1 MKIEEFL
8 APGSVV
14 ELRASD
20 KRNVITE
27 LARRAASVLSLD
39 ASAVTKA
46 LLAREEL
53 GSTGMGEGF
62 ALPHARLAGVEKP
75 FGIFARL
82 GKPVDFD
89 AVDGLPVDLVFL
101 LLLPINAQ
109 GDQLNALACVARRL
123 RDHGTAE
130 RLRRTRDAAG
140 AFPLLVGDGT
150 A

>member
-1 MKIEEFL
+1 MKIEDFL

-14 ELRASD
+14 ELKASD
-20 KRNVITE
+20 KRDVITA
-27 LARRAASVLSLD
+27 LSRQAASALALD
-39 ASAVTKA
+39 ATAVMNA
-46 LLAREEL
+46 LLSREEL
-53 GSTGMGEGF
+53 GSTGMGQGF
-62 ALPHARLAGVEKP
+62 ALPHARLAEVKKP

-82 GKPVDFD
+82 RRPVDFD

-123 RDHGTAE
+123 RDQGTTE

-140 AFPLLVGDGT
+140 AFHLLVGDGT